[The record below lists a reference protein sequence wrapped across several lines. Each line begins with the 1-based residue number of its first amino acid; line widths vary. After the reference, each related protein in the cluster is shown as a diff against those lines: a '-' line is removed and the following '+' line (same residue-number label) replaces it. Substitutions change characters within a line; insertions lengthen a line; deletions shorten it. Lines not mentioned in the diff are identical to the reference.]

1 MPEPDQAPQPEQVF
15 FTDPALDRAVAMLMT
30 VAAELWVTKDRLY
43 QLEGALVE
51 RGVLTEGALDRR
63 QMGAAERDRVNADR
77 QAFVAELMRCTLG
90 QQVSKG
96 APDDLHQRFS

>member
-1 MPEPDQAPQPEQVF
+1 MPEMDQAALPEQVF
-15 FTDPALDRAVAMLMT
+15 FADPALDRAVAMLMT
-30 VAAELWVTKDRLY
+30 VASELWVTKDRLHR
-43 QLEGALVE
+43 LEGALLE
-51 RGVLTEGALDRR
+51 RGVLTEGLLDHR
-63 QMGAAERDRVNADR
+63 QPGAPERERVDADR